1 MILNLLIIPSLFHQN
16 DRVREAGITVTLK
29 LYEIAGEVIRT
40 KVNDVSNLKPSL
52 LREINEEFAKI
63 SNSDNAKSSKK
74 KK

>member
-63 SNSDNAKSSKK
+63 SNSDNAKSPKK